1 MSSSRELD
9 SGAWFDDDGGDDDAE
24 AWDEPLLPMLSAD
37 DRVYAQSLEDELS
50 QMASAMNA
58 SLADTGTDQQH
69 HGNGVAVEAGT
80 PT

>member
-1 MSSSRELD
+1 
-9 SGAWFDDDGGDDDAE
+9 
-24 AWDEPLLPMLSAD
+24 MLSAD